1 MDGSCS
7 EKGETATGGVCTSE
21 SGGVLKGRGDSLV
34 ELKLPSPGGEVK
46 HDNDSGMSLRSTGD
60 LCSGDL
66 FNVETQSVISTSVSL
81 PGVWEEA
88 SLSSLLGRVV
98 VGELCLSSVFLPGV
112 WEDAN
117 LSSSLGRVAVGEL
130 CLSSVFL
137 PGVWKEANLS
147 SLLGRIAVGE
157 LCLSSVFLPG
167 VWEEANLSSLLG
179 RVVVGELYL
188 GCFLEEGNFEFL
200 FLFEPD
206 PSPLCSRDVPVGW
219 TEQSLVREGLCSC
232 EAS

>member
-21 SGGVLKGRGDSLV
+21 PGGVLKGRGDSLV
-34 ELKLPSPGGEVK
+34 ELKLPSPGGVVK
-46 HDNDSGMSLRSTGD
+46 HNTDSGMGLRSMGD

-66 FNVETQSVISTSVSL
+66 FNVEAQSVISNTLSSVSL

-88 SLSSLLGRVV
+88 NLSSLLGRVV
-98 VGELCLSSVFLPGV
+98 VGELCLSSV
-112 WEDAN
+112 
-117 LSSSLGRVAVGEL
+117 S
-130 CLSSVFL
+130 
-137 PGVWKEANLS
+137 
-147 SLLGRIAVGE
+147 
-157 LCLSSVFLPG
+157 LPG